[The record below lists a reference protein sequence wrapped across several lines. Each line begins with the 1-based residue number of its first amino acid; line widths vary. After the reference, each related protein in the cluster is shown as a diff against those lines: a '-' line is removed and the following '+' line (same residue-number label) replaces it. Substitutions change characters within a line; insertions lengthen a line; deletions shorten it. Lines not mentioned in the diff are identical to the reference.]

1 MIKDSTF
8 PLKEGV
14 VIVYGES
21 STATAAATASF
32 LLLLRSV
39 LFSISI
45 VRIST
50 KINSRI
56 SDIAVTVAVTVTDRV
71 PVLVAVPVAD
81 LLGWRVRG
89 VVVVGVRRSIR
100 HRAAPPTER
109 GPEIQH
115 DRPTTTQTQH
125 PEQALTVVVVPHHA
139 RPRPN
144 RSRSN
149 SPPNHNSNEPYK
161 VRVLFL

>member
-56 SDIAVTVAVTVTDRV
+56 RDIATVA
-71 PVLVAVPVAD
+71 VAVPVAD
-81 LLGWRVRG
+81 LLGWRGRG
-89 VVVVGVRRSIR
+89 GVVVGVRRSIR